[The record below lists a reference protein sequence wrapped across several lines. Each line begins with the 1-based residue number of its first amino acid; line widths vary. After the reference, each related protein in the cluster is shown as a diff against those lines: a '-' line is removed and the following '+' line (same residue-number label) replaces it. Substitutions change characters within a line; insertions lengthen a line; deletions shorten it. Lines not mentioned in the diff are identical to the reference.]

1 VKDKV
6 AGPLFCQLFAAV
18 FGGVGA
24 FAVRAAFAI
33 PFVAALFG

>member
-6 AGPLFCQLFAAV
+6 AGALFCLLFAAV
-18 FGGVGA
+18 FGGAGA

-33 PFVAALFG
+33 PFLAVSFG